1 VHTLRDTHHTQ
12 TVGEEFAPL
21 IFSNVAG
28 LSTRVAEQLIPTWA
42 KFNGKTTVLS
52 PAMFTNIQKTAS
64 EALLETKKSLYLYI
78 NYNA

>member
-1 VHTLRDTHHTQ
+1 MLPIGRTTHIL
-12 TVGEEFAPL
+12 TVGEEFAPI

-52 PAMFTNIQKTAS
+52 PATFSAMYHTRIEQ
-64 EALLETKKSLYLYI
+64 
-78 NYNA
+78 